1 MQIIKPDPN
10 NQTSSRYLLSK
21 DYCVK
26 GILLADEGNLKEAL
40 ENFNKAIESNPNNH
54 VAYFNRATIKIDLG
68 DIDGA
73 RSDFSNF
80 DRLRINISGNLRI
93 ENYSYPVF

>member
-1 MQIIKPDPN
+1 MQVIKSDSNRP
-10 NQTSSRYLLSK
+10 SSSHNLLSK

-26 GILLADEGNLKEAL
+26 GILMADEGNLKEAL

-73 RSDFSNF
+73 RNDFFSF
-80 DRLRINISGNLRI
+80 DRLRINLSGNI
-93 ENYSYPVF
+93 T

>member
-1 MQIIKPDPN
+1 MQLIKPDSN
-10 NQTSSRYLLSK
+10 NLSPSYSLLSK

-26 GILLADEGNLKEAL
+26 GILMADEGNLKGAL

-73 RSDFSNF
+73 RNDFFNF
-80 DRLRINISGNLRI
+80 DRLKINALGNLRR
-93 ENYSYPVF
+93 E